1 MKGITLRVQKGCFF
15 RIIIPV
21 SFPDMRG
28 GDAGER
34 PEHHN
39 TPSRCSPEHRCPW
52 RMLVSWCHRKRWP
65 STAYRRPKL
74 PARAAA
80 DPTAATTSLASCG
93 RVWPTDRPVLRS
105 EVSALHTGFAP
116 KTRHPMGKSGKRRC
130 KLPQLSSL
138 HNRRGSEE

>member
-1 MKGITLRVQKGCFF
+1 MKGITLRAQKGCFF

-34 PEHHN
+34 PGHHN
-39 TPSRCSPEHRCPW
+39 TPSRHSPEHRCPW
-52 RMLVSWCHRKRWP
+52 RMPVSWCHRKRWP
-65 STAYRRPKL
+65 STAYRRPTL

-80 DPTAATTSLASCG
+80 APTAATTSLASCG
-93 RVWPTDRPVLRS
+93 RVGPADRRVMRS
-105 EVSALHTGFAP
+105 EESALHTGAAP
-116 KTRHPMGKSGKRRC
+116 KTKHPMDKIGKRRC
-130 KLPQLSSL
+130 KPPLSSSL